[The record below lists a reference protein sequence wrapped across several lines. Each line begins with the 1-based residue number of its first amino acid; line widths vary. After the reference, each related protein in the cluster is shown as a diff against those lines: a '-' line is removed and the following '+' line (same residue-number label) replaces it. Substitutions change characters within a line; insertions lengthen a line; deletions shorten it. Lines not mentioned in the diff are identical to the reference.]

1 MKFFSS
7 TKPVHEVLEK
17 WLFFQMPKS
26 QQNITKQSKKKKKTR
41 KRWLIE
47 RNEISRNQPKEMQAS
62 DLPDFKFFK
71 NNLKQLLKDIQWD
84 FPGGAVD
91 NNLPANSGDTGSIPG
106 PGRCHML
113 QSNWASE
120 PQPLSPCSRACKPQ
134 PVSPCATTTEARLSR
149 ACAPQQE
156 KPLQ

>member
-1 MKFFSS
+1 
-7 TKPVHEVLEK
+7 
-17 WLFFQMPKS
+17 MPKS
-26 QQNITKQSKKKKKTR
+26 QQNITKQSKKKTQKTEKDGSLKGTKSLEINLKKCRPVTY
-41 KRWLIE
+41 LTL
-47 RNEISRNQPKEMQAS
+47 NS
-62 DLPDFKFFK
+62 LK

-91 NNLPANSGDTGSIPG
+91 KNLPASSGDTGSIPG
-106 PGRCHML
+106 PGRCHTM